1 MGPGGI
7 AVGSYD
13 ATQLSQDQRQWLWE
27 QFGHAGQAPL
37 GYGGEGSS
45 GGGAQSSEEMAKATV
60 QASMDAYNQ
69 LAQQQWSK
77 MSEYD
82 KKYAETHGGAFDFDK
97 LLEGEYAKVQERL
110 DPYYKQ
116 TLNDYLTGY
125 NAKKQRS
132 LEDER
137 TLLTSVQQDIDSY
150 TEQEKIALAETL
162 DQVRQGK
169 ADAGLYFSGA
179 RQRAEGLTVGTQQR
193 QLSDYLRGQ
202 GEKVQVAKTT
212 TQRGLED
219 LQLEKNLQEREYG
232 KIDPLTGNWL
242 TNPATNK
249 PWRGVQ
255 EEYETRS
262 QGLSEAQRKQG
273 LYQYEKNLYAGTPP
287 GVDIATWASKNT
299 NLLTGT

>member
-1 MGPGGI
+1 MSREEQWAYYHPGEGDLP
-7 AVGSYD
+7 AGYNGESGGGSN
-13 ATQLSQDQRQWLWE
+13 
-27 QFGHAGQAPL
+27 G
-37 GYGGEGSS
+37 GSS
-45 GGGAQSSEEMAKATV
+45 GGGQSAEEIAAATV

-69 LAQQQWSK
+69 LATQQWSK

-82 KKYAETHGGAFDFDK
+82 KKYAEAHGGAFDFDK
-97 LLEGEYAKVQERL
+97 LLESEYTKVQERL

-162 DQVRQGK
+162 DKTRQGY

-179 RQRAEGLTVGTQQR
+179 RQRAEGLTIGTEQKS
-193 QLSDYLRGQ
+193 LSDYLRGQ
-202 GEKVQVAKTT
+202 GEKVQTAKNT
-212 TQRGLED
+212 TQRGLQD
-219 LQLEKNLQEREYG
+219 LDLEKNLQEREYG
-232 KIDPLTGNWL
+232 KINPTTGEWEI
-242 TNPATNK
+242 NPATGK
-249 PWRGVQ
+249 AWRGVQ

-262 QGLSEAQRKQG
+262 QGLSEAQRQQS
-273 LYQYEKNLYAGTPP
+273 LYQYEKNLYGGTPP
-287 GVDIATWASKNT
+287 GVDIGTWSSNNT
-299 NLLTGT
+299 NLLTG